1 MFERTRTG
9 LREMPSNAVWLI
21 SQALKP
27 TEALEDFATG
37 ARDQSRKLTAAVV
50 DAAPV
55 GDSVEIRARRAHDA
69 AERAREAEERAVE
82 AARISKERA
91 ERPRAR

>member
-9 LREMPSNAVWLI
+9 LREMPSNAVWLL

-27 TEALEDFATG
+27 AEAVGDAAAG
-37 ARDQSRKLTAAVV
+37 ARDQGRKWTAAVV

-55 GDSVEIRARRAHDA
+55 GDSVEIRARRAHEA
-69 AERAREAEERAVE
+69 AERAR
-82 AARISKERA
+82 
-91 ERPRAR
+91 